1 MSGLTISKVK
11 RTGVEIMNAF
21 QTNVN
26 RRIIDLRYEMDDY
39 REARMFHRV
48 AEIRLEIARLQ
59 AMLRNHPQGK

>member
-1 MSGLTISKVK
+1 
-11 RTGVEIMNAF
+11 MNAF

-26 RRIIDLRYEMDDY
+26 RRIIDLRYEMDDA

-59 AMLRNHPQGK
+59 AMLRNNLQTVKG